1 MKNTSMYTAITLV
14 LVIFLYSCSD
24 TDNPTGNNYPES
36 QLNGVNGTVQ
46 GWNHGQMKIYS
57 VVYDSTY
64 TTKVILDS
72 GYISPA
78 GEFNL
83 KLTAAPGSLLNEYY
97 IPVGAFCAGSITV
110 DPVNTRSA
118 FLDVEIH
125 DNAGAVFGTLSRKDT
140 DNTSAKIAYAYFDRY
155 TIVKGKQY
163 CNPGLQMDSVI
174 YDMINLKGWNVI
186 KTETHNSGFGISS
199 TYTTNI
205 EPAGSIWI
213 FRVN

>member
-1 MKNTSMYTAITLV
+1 MKNTSIYAAITLV

-24 TDNPTGNNYPES
+24 TDNPIVNNYPES
-36 QLNGVNGTVQ
+36 QLTGVNGTVQ
-46 GWNHGQMKIYS
+46 GWTFGQMKIYS

-64 TTKVILDS
+64 TSKVILDS

-83 KLTAAPGSLLNEYY
+83 KLTAAPGNLLNEYY
-97 IPVGAFCAGSITV
+97 IPVGAFCGGSITV
-110 DPVNTRSA
+110 EPVNTRSA
-118 FLDVEIH
+118 FLDIEIR
-125 DNAGAVFGTLSRKDT
+125 DSFGVVIGTLTRKDT
-140 DNTSAKIAYAYFDRY
+140 SNPSAKIAYAYFDRY

-163 CNPGLQMDSVI
+163 CTPGLQMDSVI

-186 KTETHNSGFGISS
+186 STNKFNSGFGITS
-199 TYTTNI
+199 TYNTNN